1 MLAPPINP
9 AENLLKSFSAKSH
22 IWWKKVQWKK
32 LVIQK
37 RTDIKIK
44 NVVWMRQRNRRRLYY
59 YYYLYILWLFGL
71 TALDNAQ
78 KICVKFEQELPVI

>member
-1 MLAPPINP
+1 M
-9 AENLLKSFSAKSH
+9 
-22 IWWKKVQWKK
+22 KKVQWKK

-37 RTDIKIK
+37 RTDIKMLCEWDK
-44 NVVWMRQRNRRRLYY
+44 GTAAVYTTM
-59 YYYLYILWLFGL
+59 YYLYILWLFGL